1 MTDNRKLKSGRRF
14 AKVFGTRKSSISIC
28 LVFAAGLVLPA
39 PGVHA
44 ESDDAGKILKA
55 MSDFMASQKT
65 ISATLNT
72 DIEVLTSD
80 LQKIQFDS
88 SGQLLLSRP
97 DKLRV
102 SRTGGYADVEFVFDG
117 KTATILGKNINAF
130 AQLDS
135 PGSTDQLIDR
145 LVNEYSV
152 QAPGSDLL
160 LSNSY
165 DVLMSDVRDAKHIGR
180 GVVDGVECEHLAFRD
195 FDTDWQIWI
204 EVGPRPIPH
213 KYVITSK
220 TETGAPQYTLRISN
234 WKTDVPAAAEAFT
247 FKPPAGAKKVELKEL
262 RDLDE
267 VPAGVVTGGKK

>member
-14 AKVFGTRKSSISIC
+14 AKVLGTRKSSISIC

-130 AQLDS
+130 AQL
-135 PGSTDQLIDR
+135 R
-145 LVNEYSV
+145 LT
-152 QAPGSDLL
+152 
-160 LSNSY
+160 
-165 DVLMSDVRDAKHIGR
+165 R
-180 GVVDGVECEHLAFRD
+180 
-195 FDTDWQIWI
+195 
-204 EVGPRPIPH
+204 
-213 KYVITSK
+213 
-220 TETGAPQYTLRISN
+220 
-234 WKTDVPAAAEAFT
+234 
-247 FKPPAGAKKVELKEL
+247 
-262 RDLDE
+262 LD
-267 VPAGVVTGGKK
+267 